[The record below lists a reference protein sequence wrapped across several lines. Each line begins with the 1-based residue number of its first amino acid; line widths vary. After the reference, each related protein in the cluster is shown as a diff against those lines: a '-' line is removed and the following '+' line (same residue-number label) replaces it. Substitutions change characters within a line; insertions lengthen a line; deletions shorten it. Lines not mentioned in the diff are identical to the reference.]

1 MDIATAYWQTQSS
14 RTQWEKLSQRL
25 AEEHTGGTRGPQSGQ
40 GEGCPSAGDRTELSG
55 GQRPNSVRDGGS
67 TRAENQGQP
76 GAEMLSPGSA
86 EASAPTKPGEGIH
99 GERKNWEPLARL
111 SALGPKTADPLGW
124 PGRGRGVLLSE
135 KSGVIRS
142 RGSG

>member
-25 AEEHTGGTRGPQSGQ
+25 AEEHTGGTRGPRSGQ

-55 GQRPNSVRDGGS
+55 GQGPNSVRDGGS

-99 GERKNWEPLARL
+99 SER
-111 SALGPKTADPLGW
+111 
-124 PGRGRGVLLSE
+124 
-135 KSGVIRS
+135 
-142 RGSG
+142 